1 MLLLMNSY
9 DISDISDYVTVTENG
24 NDITSKTSNWKLS
37 SITGPGGVSLSTSTL
52 STPGTY
58 TLKYKFSYDG
68 ETKETG
74 NITVTITGSTTDTPD
89 PDDIVPGT

>member
-1 MLLLMNSY
+1 M
-9 DISDISDYVTVTENG
+9 
-24 NDITSKTSNWKLS
+24 S

-74 NITVTITGSTTDTPD
+74 NITVTITGSTNPTEPTA
-89 PDDIVPGT
+89 PGEVETIE

>member
-1 MLLLMNSY
+1 MEFRESNAAIYELKKVSTTLKVTYKKQLVLPY

-52 STPGTY
+52 STQY
-58 TLKYKFSYDG
+58 LYFK
-68 ETKETG
+68 
-74 NITVTITGSTTDTPD
+74 I
-89 PDDIVPGT
+89 